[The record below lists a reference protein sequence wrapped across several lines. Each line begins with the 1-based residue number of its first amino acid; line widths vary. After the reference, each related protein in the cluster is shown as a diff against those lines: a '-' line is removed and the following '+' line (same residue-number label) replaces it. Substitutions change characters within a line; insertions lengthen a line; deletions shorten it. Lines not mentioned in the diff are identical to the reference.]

1 MVRSRFDREW
11 DKHGRPRTPTETHGR
26 SRPCRSVIVRVCPCL
41 FLVLLLAFAGVALG
55 SIPSATVPPSS
66 YQSGLIN
73 TPNPIDTSANLPITG
88 NVGGGKHFRGSIP
101 YNSTTAFG
109 APLGST
115 SLDSFLRYSAVPQA
129 QSGYPR
135 NYSPY
140 YSPTGTVTTTV
151 PGYQGVFSPSS
162 PRIAGG
168 LGQLQTNQPMDP
180 MAMAE
185 APQISGGEYSG
196 AISSGIGVSPRLR
209 YWPMSPSPEEMKG
222 IISDELGDQLTDP
235 TRSGAA
241 RRPVSPAGDPLMA
254 PEEYQQRLEQLR
266 RDVDRVQSSIP
277 QIEQN
282 PAIDSSTTPPQ
293 SSLQQP
299 WQEPSRQLPATTVPP
314 DRTLEGLQTVPS
326 TDPRLE
332 LYDPSAG
339 RETALSTPP
348 AEVGQAGEASEPGR
362 MPALQRIEETARAF
376 DATSRFLNRSPNDQ
390 PGDATG
396 APDRRR
402 PSGTDRAG
410 RDPAERGPTNAQSD
424 VRQPPSGDGAQ
435 RTQENPGSLTQ
446 KQFDHYLA
454 AAQLYMQQ
462 GRYYRAADSFTL
474 ASVYIPHDSRAHLG
488 RSHALLAA
496 GEYVSSAVSLA
507 RAIELD
513 ARYALRKVDLV
524 EIIGGPDVFVQRI
537 TNLEEQ
543 AQGSDASQLQFL
555 LAYVC
560 LQMDQPNEARTAIEA
575 ARKGLPSSVAAN
587 LLEAAIQGTVRK

>member
-1 MVRSRFDREW
+1 MARSRLDREW
-11 DKHGRPRTPTETHGR
+11 DKHGPTRTPTDTHGR
-26 SRPCRSVIVRVCPCL
+26 SRPCRSVCVRVCLCL
-41 FLVLLLAFAGVALG
+41 FLVLFPAFAGVALG

-73 TPNPIDTSANLPITG
+73 TPNPIDNSANLPITG
-88 NVGGGKHFRGSIP
+88 NVSSGKHFRGSIP

-115 SLDSFLRYSAVPQA
+115 SLDSFLRYSAVPQVR
-129 QSGYPR
+129 SGYPQ

-168 LGQLQTNQPMDP
+168 LGQFQTNQPADP

-222 IISDELGDQLTDP
+222 IISNELGDQLTEPP
-235 TRSGAA
+235 T
-241 RRPVSPAGDPLMA
+241 SPTGDPLMA

-266 RDVDRVQSSIP
+266 RDLDRIQSSIP

-293 SSLQQP
+293 SPLQQP
-299 WQEPSRQLPATTVPP
+299 LQEPSLQLPAATVPP
-314 DRTLEGLQTVPS
+314 ERTIEGLQTIPS
-326 TDPRLE
+326 TDSRLE

-339 RETALSTPP
+339 RETGLSTPP
-348 AEVGQAGEASEPGR
+348 EEVGQAAEPDR

-376 DATSRFLNRSPNDQ
+376 DAKSKFLNRSPNDQ
-390 PGDATG
+390 PGGATG
-396 APDRRR
+396 IPDRR
-402 PSGTDRAG
+402 PSGTDRAAQ
-410 RDPAERGPTNAQSD
+410 DIAERSPTDAQQD
-424 VRQPPSGDGAQ
+424 VRQPSSGDDAPQ
-435 RTQENPGSLTQ
+435 THENPGSLAQ
-446 KQFDHYLA
+446 KQFDHYLT
-454 AAQLYMQQ
+454 AAQLYMRQ

-474 ASVYIPHDSRAHLG
+474 ASVYIPHDPRAHLG

-513 ARYALRKVDLV
+513 ARYALGKVDLV
-524 EIIGGPDVFVQRI
+524 EVIGGPDAFVQRI

-555 LAYVC
+555 LAYVY
-560 LQMDQPNEARTAIEA
+560 LRMDQPDGAGIAIGA
-575 ARKGLPSSVAAN
+575 ARRGLPSSVAAN
-587 LLEAAIQGTVRK
+587 LLEAAIQGTARK